1 MPDLIKLFT
10 KEKEDNMKLKKL
22 SKKLDLNKQSIAQLT
37 ELKMGIVK
45 GGAVDPRTQFTGCA
59 TWCHTACGW
68 TCDSCDPTF
77 IPNHYCICS

>member
-1 MPDLIKLFT
+1 
-10 KEKEDNMKLKKL
+10 MKLKKF

-45 GGAVDPRTQFTGCA
+45 GGAVDPRTQFTGCV

-77 IPNHYCICS
+77 IPNQYCICS